1 MAEKILQNIPVVNDN
16 VDTQLEF
23 TIEEEERDAF

>member
-1 MAEKILQNIPVVNDN
+1 MAEKILQNIPAVSDI
-16 VDTQLEF
+16 VDTQLKV